1 MADLSLSVKSREV
14 AGRKVNSLR
23 TQGLVPGIV
32 YGHGIKNKNIVI
44 GERELEQIYD
54 EAGESSLIDLT
65 VDDAKPLKVMIKA
78 IQREPVYDKPIH
90 VDLRAVR
97 MDEKITAEIDLEF
110 VGEAP
115 AVKELGGTLVK
126 NFDYLEV
133 ECLPTALVSEIKVD
147 LSQLK
152 TFDDVIRIKD
162 LNIPEGMKVFQ
173 DENRSIAVVTPP
185 LTEEELAELEKVP
198 EETVEDVEVEEKGKA
213 EEAAEGE
220 EKKEEPKEEKS
231 AKGGSAPGGKEEAK
245 KPS

>member
-1 MADLSLSVKSREV
+1 MADLSLNVKSRDV
-14 AGRKVNSLR
+14 IGRKVNSLR
-23 TQGLVPGIV
+23 SEGLVPGIV
-32 YGHGIKNKNIVI
+32 YGHGVKNQNIVI

-90 VDLRAVR
+90 VDLRVVR

-110 VGEAP
+110 IGEAP

-126 NFDYLEV
+126 NFDYIEV

-162 LNIPEGMKVFQ
+162 LNIPEGIKIFQ

-185 LTEEELAELEKVP
+185 LSEEEIAELEKAP
-198 EETVEDVEVEEKGKA
+198 EETVEDVKVEEKGKA

-220 EKKEEPKEEKS
+220 EARE
-231 AKGGSAPGGKEEAK
+231 AKGEKPAEGGKEEAK
-245 KPS
+245 EK